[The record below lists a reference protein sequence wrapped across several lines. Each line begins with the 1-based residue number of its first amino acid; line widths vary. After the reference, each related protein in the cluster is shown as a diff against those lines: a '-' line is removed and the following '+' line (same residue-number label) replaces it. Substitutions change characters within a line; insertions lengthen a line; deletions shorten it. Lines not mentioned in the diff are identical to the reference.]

1 MTWLKIVKQNELFIF
16 CWNSMKRTIILYYIL
31 LYYNIPITNQMMRNS
46 QMVAAFGRRL
56 FDEGELKE
64 TTTEEEDEDAEEVN
78 TVEAA

>member
-1 MTWLKIVKQNELFIF
+1 
-16 CWNSMKRTIILYYIL
+16 
-31 LYYNIPITNQMMRNS
+31 
-46 QMVAAFGRRL
+46 MVAAFGRRL

>member
-1 MTWLKIVKQNELFIF
+1 
-16 CWNSMKRTIILYYIL
+16 
-31 LYYNIPITNQMMRNS
+31 MMRNS

-78 TVEAA
+78 QWKSLNVITLGETKS